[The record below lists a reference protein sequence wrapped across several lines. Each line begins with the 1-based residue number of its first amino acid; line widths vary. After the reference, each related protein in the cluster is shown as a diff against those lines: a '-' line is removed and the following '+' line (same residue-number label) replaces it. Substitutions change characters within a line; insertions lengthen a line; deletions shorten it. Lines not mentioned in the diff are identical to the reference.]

1 MSDFWDGFKDVAL
14 RLLEGIAKFIGS
26 RKAWV
31 WVAATALLVMGKLSG
46 WEWLVA
52 SAAFMGA
59 VSLEKLINK

>member
-1 MSDFWDGFKDVAL
+1 MKDFLNGLGNAAMRF
-14 RLLEGIAKFIGS
+14 LEGVAKIIGS

-31 WVAATALLVMGKLSG
+31 WVAATALLMMGKLSG